1 MESLQR
7 NHYRD
12 MAEDAVRGMMS
23 AQADTK
29 TMKKYMKEL
38 HGLAGMKATLDAA
51 AFKAVTKKK
60 GGI

>member
-1 MESLQR
+1 
-7 NHYRD
+7 